1 MPLSLTFLCSWA
13 TVKHIVDTIE
23 GLPDSNYV
31 LLKDPN
37 KNVVRLYQVQ
47 EQEEENELEDS

>member
-1 MPLSLTFLCSWA
+1 M
-13 TVKHIVDTIE
+13 KHIVDTIE

-37 KNVVRLYQVQ
+37 KNVVRLYQIQ
-47 EQEEENELEDS
+47 EEDEENEYEDS